1 MDLVSMVANYEEPMK
16 IILLT
21 YHEMKSTVMGFH
33 VYRNKWEPVIGEILN
48 ARMEPQNEV
57 DKYAVAVLDKEKNV
71 IGHLPKGTSGKYAKT
86 IFHFLRND
94 SVNVCKVKVTGNA
107 VNLGDH
113 KGMRIPCVLQL
124 TGNSQMVSLLKE
136 IICKL

>member
-1 MDLVSMVANYEEPMK
+1 MDLVSMVANYEEPME

-21 YHEMKSTVMGFH
+21 YHEMKSTVMVFH
-33 VYRNKWEPVIGEILN
+33 VYRTKWEPVIGEILN
-48 ARMEPQNEV
+48 TCMEPQNKV
-57 DKYAVAVLDKEKNV
+57 DKYAVAALDKEKTV
-71 IGHLPKGTSGKYAKT
+71 IGHLPKETIGKYAKT
-86 IFHFLRND
+86 IFYFLRND
-94 SVNVCKVKVTGNA
+94 SVNVCKVKVTVKA
-107 VNLGDH
+107 VNLGDD

>member
-1 MDLVSMVANYEEPMK
+1 MVANYEEPME

-48 ARMEPQNEV
+48 TRMEPQN
-57 DKYAVAVLDKEKNV
+57 KEKEKSV
-71 IGHLPKGTSGKYAKT
+71 IGHLPKGTSEKYAKT
-86 IFHFLRND
+86 IFYFLRND
-94 SVNVCKVKVTGNA
+94 SVNVCKVKVTGKA
-107 VNLGDH
+107 VNLGDN
-113 KGMRIPCVLQL
+113 KVMRIPCVLQL

>member
-1 MDLVSMVANYEEPMK
+1 MDLVSMVANYEEPME

-21 YHEMKSTVMGFH
+21 CHEMKSTVMGFH
-33 VYRNKWEPVIGEILN
+33 VYQNKWEPVIGEILN
-48 ARMEPQNEV
+48 TRMEPQNEV
-57 DKYAVAVLDKEKNV
+57 DKYAVAVLDKEKSV
-71 IGHLPKGTSGKYAKT
+71 IGHLPKETSGKYAKT
-86 IFHFLRND
+86 IFYFLKND
-94 SVNVCKVKVTGNA
+94 SMNICKVKVTEKA
-107 VNLGDH
+107 VNLGDD

>member
-1 MDLVSMVANYEEPMK
+1 MVANYEEPME

-48 ARMEPQNEV
+48 TRMELQNEV
-57 DKYAVAVLDKEKNV
+57 DKNAVAVLDKEKSV
-71 IGHLPKGTSGKYAKT
+71 IGHLPKGTSGKYVKT
-86 IFHFLRND
+86 IFYFLRNA
-94 SVNVCKVKVTGNA
+94 TGKA
-107 VNLGDH
+107 VNLGDD

-124 TGNSQMVSLLKE
+124 TGNSQVVSLLKE
-136 IICKL
+136 IICEL

>member
-1 MDLVSMVANYEEPMK
+1 MDLVSMVANYEEPME

-21 YHEMKSTVMGFH
+21 YHEMKSTVTGFY

-48 ARMEPQNEV
+48 TCMEPQNEV
-57 DKYAVAVLDKEKNV
+57 DKYAVAVLDKEKSV
-71 IGHLPKGTSGKYAKT
+71 IGHLPKGKSGKYAKT
-86 IFHFLRND
+86 IFYFLRND
-94 SVNVCKVKVTGNA
+94 SVNVCKVKVIGKA
-107 VNLGDH
+107 VNLGDD

>member
-1 MDLVSMVANYEEPMK
+1 MVANYEEPME
-16 IILLT
+16 IIPLT
-21 YHEMKSTVMGFH
+21 YHEIKSTVMGFQ

-48 ARMEPQNEV
+48 TLMEPQNEV
-57 DKYAVAVLDKEKNV
+57 DKYAVAVLNKENSV
-71 IGHLPKGTSGKYAKT
+71 IDHLPKGASGKYAKT
-86 IFHFLRND
+86 IFYFLRND
-94 SVNVCKVKVTGNA
+94 SVNVCKVKVTGKA
-107 VNLGDH
+107 VNLGDD